1 MDILKTFLRFISYS
15 PTLKGK
21 NVLQN
26 ICDEMVIQYVSDYDR
41 KKKAT
46 SLTEKLLI
54 T

>member
-1 MDILKTFLRFISYS
+1 MKILKTFLRIIFCS

-21 NVLQN
+21 NVLYS
-26 ICDEMVIQYVSDYDR
+26 ICDEMLLQYVSDYDR
-41 KKKAT
+41 KKKAA